1 MPTATDTLA
10 PLQHLIRRNTF
21 NTCCG
26 GKSCYFLN
34 VSGRASDHA
43 HLSRIALRAPVRANI
58 GRSRP
63 GQHHLAVVAGH
74 HHRLVA
80 GTVEAAYEAHDVSGE
95 VLPLF
100 GVERQEGLP
109 GGTQLG
115 LQDLEVVPDRAVPK
129 REGAPGDPQ
138 VRVAAQEFP
147 QPLSRAP
154 AAGRLFARR

>member
-26 GKSCYFLN
+26 GKSCYSLN

-43 HLSRIALRAPVRANI
+43 HLTRIAIRVALVCAKI

-63 GQHHLAVVAGH
+63 GQHHLEVVARH
-74 HHRLVA
+74 HHGLVA
-80 GTVEAAYEAHDVSGE
+80 GTVEAAYEAHDLSGE

-109 GGTQLG
+109 GGTQL
-115 LQDLEVVPDRAVPK
+115 R
-129 REGAPGDPQ
+129 
-138 VRVAAQEFP
+138 
-147 QPLSRAP
+147 
-154 AAGRLFARR
+154 